1 MHKRF
6 HVQRQH
12 IIHSLDT
19 LLYQLHT
26 LSFFLSPSLW
36 IYVCRIIAQ
45 FQCTRPRELDANR
58 SLRFFYFTVIVLNV
72 PSLWNHSTKGA
83 SEGRA
88 IILDFI
94 GMACQRAAHTPS
106 KAQLFLLDISIV
118 FLQLVLTTI
127 AYETSVYYTS
137 AQLEPQDFLWPDPPT
152 PFSIP
157 LFSLPTETPPESP
170 MYLPSPSPQPKTVSS
185 AHSLS
190 YVLDLRLNA
199 IIMRLRSPPPPPPPA
214 PSSDSFLPLPNTTP
228 WRLPGLRMLLR
239 SGRQIRTTRGTPSTT
254 PTDRQRVPGAMEA
267 GPG

>member
-45 FQCTRPRELDANR
+45 FQCIRPRELDANR
-58 SLRFFYFTVIVLNV
+58 SLRFFYFTVIILNV

-94 GMACQRAAHTPS
+94 GMAHTPS

-137 AQLEPQDFLWPDPPT
+137 AQLEPEDFLLPDPPT

-157 LFSLPTETPPESP
+157 LFRLPTEAPPESP
-170 MYLPSPSPQPKTVSS
+170 IYPPSPSPQSKTVSS
-185 AHSLS
+185 AHSLP
-190 YVLDLRLNA
+190 YVLDLRFNA
-199 IIMRLRSPPPPPPPA
+199 IMTRLRTPPPPPPV

-239 SGRQIRTTRGTPSTT
+239 TGRQIRTTRGTPSTT

-267 GPG
+267 GSG